1 MILNPRWWVLLLAI
15 ALFMGVVF
23 IYGDSAGFSVRGLM
37 TATDQ
42 EAQEGYFAVGRELMI
57 VTKHGST
64 IHDDLKA
71 MSGAEVTVVVTT
83 R

>member
-1 MILNPRWWVLLLAI
+1 MNINQRWWLALYILAFVVGALLYAEPR
-15 ALFMGVVF
+15 
-23 IYGDSAGFSVRGLM
+23 GFSVRGLM

-42 EAQEGYFAVGRELMI
+42 EAQEGYFAVGRELTI
-57 VTKHGST
+57 VTKPGST

-71 MSGAEVTVVVTT
+71 MAGAEVTVVVTT

>member
-1 MILNPRWWVLLLAI
+1 MLSLNPRWW
-15 ALFMGVVF
+15 GVVLVVL
-23 IYGDSAGFSVRGLM
+23 ILCGLVAYGEERGFSVRGLM

-42 EAQEGYFAVGRELMI
+42 EAQEGYFAVGRELTI
-57 VTKHGST
+57 VTKPGSQ

-71 MSGAEVTVVVTT
+71 MAGAEVTVVVTT